1 MRPTRGLVADVIR
14 FSCVDGPGNRF
25 VVFLQ
30 GCDFD
35 CLACHNPQTIPAV
48 SRAACWRPVPD
59 LVAQVRAATPF
70 LSGVTVSGGE
80 ATRQPEFLHDFLAA
94 LRDDEQLARLTRF
107 VDSNGDAPR
116 AVWDHLMPVM
126 DRAMIDLKAL
136 DRDLHVRLTGRPN
149 DRVLDTI
156 RHLSAHGR
164 LHEVRLLLVPGVND
178 DERTLA
184 ATAAWLLDLDAR
196 IRVKVNGFR
205 RHGVRAAARRW
216 PEATPE
222 RITGWARCLAA
233 AGIGTVDTAS

>member
-1 MRPTRGLVADVIR
+1 MRTTHGLVADVVR

-35 CLACHNPQTIPAV
+35 CLACHNPQTIPAG

-59 LVAQVRAATPF
+59 LITQVRAAAPF

-80 ATRQPEFLHDFLAA
+80 ATRQPAFLHDFFAA
-94 LRDDEQLARLTRF
+94 LHDDEQLTRLTRY

-126 DRAMIDLKAL
+126 DSTMIDLKAL
-136 DRDLHVRLTGRPN
+136 DRDLHIRLTGRAN
-149 DRVLDTI
+149 DRVLDSI
-156 RHLSAHGR
+156 RHLATHAK

-178 DERTLA
+178 DDQTLA
-184 ATAAWLLDLDAR
+184 TTAAWLRSVDAHA
-196 IRVKVNGFR
+196 RVKVIGFR

-222 RITGWARCLAA
+222 QVTRWAHRLAA
-233 AGIGTVDTAS
+233 AGISAVDAV